1 MYILE
6 NVILKYISILDPII
20 LFLFPISMFIFPNSE
35 FTLHDTK
42 QRIDI
47 SDPPLSIFVAR
58 YFGLDGTYLNL
69 SIFLDPLIAHISTV
83 WLVGPNTCVS
93 LLYIYVYIRAPVSTV
108 TP

>member
-1 MYILE
+1 MDIPFRGHSKSTVALMYILE

-35 FTLHDTK
+35 LRLHDTK
-42 QRIDI
+42 QRSDI

-69 SIFLDPLIAHISTV
+69 SIFLDPLMY
-83 WLVGPNTCVS
+83 NT
-93 LLYIYVYIRAPVSTV
+93 YK
-108 TP
+108 